1 MCPICWGASLWLA
14 LAPPEPE
21 VPEEVLRTEI
31 YVDGRSPVDGRLL
44 SAGEYAALQE
54 FLADD
59 SRLGEWVVNPE
70 LRHLVELLRLR
81 RTLKQV
87 APFLP

>member
-1 MCPICWGASLWLA
+1 M
-14 LAPPEPE
+14 
-21 VPEEVLRTEI
+21 PEEVLRTEI
-31 YVDGRSPVDGRLL
+31 HVDGRSPVDGRLL
-44 SAGEYAALQE
+44 TAGEYAALQE

-81 RTLKQV
+81 HTLRPV
-87 APFLP
+87 LPFLP